1 MTLPFMDACHLL
13 LGRLL
18 HYDRNVLYYGYK
30 HTCTFIANEKR
41 LVLAP
46 SQPSKP
52 SPSKRKASVVVSI
65 FECKN
70 ELERSMKFW
79 RIWSNGIHFFYLK
92 LILTSTISSAFFIII
107 IDLFWFLCYQLNGS
121 RSRRSYDVLDSKL
134 HNWLEVP
141 FY

>member
-79 RIWSNGIHFFYLK
+79 RIWSNGIHFFTWNWSLQVQFLQLFLLLS
-92 LILTSTISSAFFIII
+92 LISFDSFAINWMVVVAEDLMMSWIASYI
-107 IDLFWFLCYQLNGS
+107 ID
-121 RSRRSYDVLDSKL
+121 
-134 HNWLEVP
+134 
-141 FY
+141 